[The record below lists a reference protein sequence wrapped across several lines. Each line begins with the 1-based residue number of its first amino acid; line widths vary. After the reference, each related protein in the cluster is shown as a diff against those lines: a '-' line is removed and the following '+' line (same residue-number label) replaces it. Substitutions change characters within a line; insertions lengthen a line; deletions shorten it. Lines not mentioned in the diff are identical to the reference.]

1 MPNLIKPVCAIIGAG
16 PAGLMAAETLA
27 LQGVDVHVFDAK
39 PSFGRKLLMAG
50 KSGLN
55 ITKSDSYGKLIKRF
69 KSQSLDFE
77 SSLSDFESSSV
88 VDWCEGLGQET
99 FVGTSGRVFPKSM
112 KASPL
117 LRAWLQRLSESGVTF
132 HARHRWVGFDG
143 AALLFETPDGAAR
156 VEPQA
161 TIFALGGKSWS
172 RLGSDGAWVEPFNE
186 QGVELADFQPSNCG
200 FDCAWDE
207 HFSSRFEGEP
217 VKNAVLT
224 VGDVSVRGDF
234 VVTKTGIEGGIVY
247 SQSAAIRDCLLKGQG
262 EVVLDLMP
270 DVKLEKLTN
279 AFARDR
285 GKNSFSNHAR
295 KVARLKG
302 VKLGLLRLCAPDL
315 DVTNAEE
322 VAGQLKALRL
332 PVTATRPIDEAI
344 STAGGVMFEGLDD
357 YFMLKNRQGTF
368 VAGEMMDWDA
378 PTGGYLITAC
388 LATGRRAGR
397 GVLNWL
403 SNEDAPK

>member
-1 MPNLIKPVCAIIGAG
+1 MVELLKPVCAIIGAG

-27 LQGVDVHVFDAK
+27 LEGVDVCVFDAK
-39 PSFGRKLLMAG
+39 PSLGRKFLMAG

-55 ITKSDSYGKLIKRF
+55 ITKSNSCNELIKQF
-69 KSQSLDFE
+69 KYQDSEFE
-77 SSLSDFESSSV
+77 SSLSEFESSHV
-88 VDWCEGLGQET
+88 VEWCEGLGQET
-99 FVGTSGRVFPKSM
+99 FVGTSGRIFPKSM

-117 LRAWLQRLSESGVTF
+117 LRAWLQRLMELDVTF
-132 HARHRWVGFDG
+132 RTKHHWVGFDG
-143 AALLFETPDGAAR
+143 TALLFETPDGKLR

-172 RLGSDGAWVEPFNE
+172 RLGSDGAWAEPFKE

-207 HFSSRFEGEP
+207 HFSARFEGEP
-217 VKNAVLT
+217 VKN
-224 VGDVSVRGDF
+224 VSLIVDDKPARGDF

-247 SQSAAIRDCLLKGQG
+247 TQSAAIRDCLLKGQG
-262 EVVLDLMP
+262 EIRLDLVP
-270 DVKLEKLTN
+270 DVKLEKLTK

-315 DVTNAEE
+315 DITNAEN
-322 VAGQLKALRL
+322 VAAQLKALTL
-332 PVTATRPIDEAI
+332 PVTAPRPIDEAI
-344 STAGGVMFEGLDD
+344 STAGGVAFDGLDA
-357 YFMLKNRQGTF
+357 YFMLKAREGTF
-368 VAGEMMDWDA
+368 VAGEMLDWDA

-397 GVLNWL
+397 GALEWL
-403 SNEDAPK
+403 SKRG

>member
-1 MPNLIKPVCAIIGAG
+1 MVDPLKPVCAIIGGG

-27 LQGVDVHVFDAK
+27 LEGIDVHVFDAK
-39 PSFGRKLLMAG
+39 PSFGRKFLMAG

-55 ITKSDSYGKLIKRF
+55 VTKSEGYSDLIKKF
-69 KSQSLDFE
+69 KSRNLELE
-77 SSLSDFESSSV
+77 SSLSDFESSHV
-88 VDWCEGLGQET
+88 IEWCEGLGQET
-99 FVGTSGRVFPKSM
+99 FVGTSGRVFPKTM

-117 LRAWLQRLSESGVTF
+117 LRAWLQRLTDLGVTF
-132 HARHRWVGFDG
+132 RTKHRWVGFDG
-143 AALLFETPDGAAR
+143 AALLFETPDGKLR

-172 RLGSDGAWVEPFNE
+172 RLGSDGAWVELFKK

-217 VKNAVLT
+217 VKNVVLT
-224 VGDVSVRGDF
+224 VGDKSARGDF
-234 VVTKTGIEGGIVY
+234 VVTKTGIEGGIIY
-247 SQSAAIRDCLLKGQG
+247 TQSAAIRDCLLKEQG
-262 EVVLDLMP
+262 EITLDLMP
-270 DVKLEKLTN
+270 DVKLEKLTK

-322 VAGQLKALRL
+322 VASQLKALKL
-332 PVTATRPIDEAI
+332 PVTAPRPIDEAI
-344 STAGGVMFEGLDD
+344 STAGGVTFDGLDED
-357 YFMLKNRQGTF
+357 FMLKNRLGTF
-368 VAGEMMDWDA
+368 VAGEMLDWDA

-397 GVLNWL
+397 GVLEWL
-403 SNEDAPK
+403 AKQG

>member
-1 MPNLIKPVCAIIGAG
+1 MVDVLTLACAIIGGG

-27 LQGVDVHVFDAK
+27 LKGVDVHLFDAK
-39 PSFGRKLLMAG
+39 PTFGRKFLMAG

-55 ITKSDSYGKLIKRF
+55 ITKSDDYDGLIKQF
-69 KSQSLDFE
+69 KLRNSELD
-77 SSLSDFESSSV
+77 SSLSDFDSSNV
-88 VDWCEGLGQET
+88 VEWCEGLGQET

-117 LRAWLQRLSESGVTF
+117 LRAWLQRLTELGVNF

-143 AALLFETPDGAAR
+143 AALLFEAPHGPLR

-172 RLGSDGAWVEPFNE
+172 RLGSDGAWAEPFNG

-217 VKNAVLT
+217 VKNVTLT
-224 VGDVSVRGDF
+224 VDGKSVRGDF

-247 SQSAAIRDCLLKGQG
+247 TQSAAIRDCLLSGQG
-262 EVVLDLMP
+262 EITLDLMP

-285 GKNSFSNHAR
+285 GRNSFSNHAR

-315 DVTNAEE
+315 DVNNAEE
-322 VAGQLKALRL
+322 VASHLKTLKL
-332 PVTATRPIDEAI
+332 PVTGPRPIDEAI
-344 STAGGVMFEGLDD
+344 STAGGVVFDGLDEH
-357 YFMLKNRQGTF
+357 FMLKNRAGTF
-368 VAGEMMDWDA
+368 VAGEMLDWDA

-397 GVLNWL
+397 GAFKWL
-403 SNEDAPK
+403 SEQG

>member
-1 MPNLIKPVCAIIGAG
+1 MVDQITPTCAVIGSG

-27 LQGVDVHVFDAK
+27 LEGVDVHIFDAK
-39 PSFGRKLLMAG
+39 PSFGRKFLMAG

-55 ITKSDSYGKLIKRF
+55 ITKSEGYGTLLGQFIGRSKEL
-69 KSQSLDFE
+69 E
-77 SSLSDFESSSV
+77 SCLSDFESSSV
-88 VDWCEGLGQET
+88 VEWCEKLGQEV

-117 LRAWLQRLSESGVTF
+117 LRAWLQRLAELGVTF
-132 HARHRWVGFDG
+132 HTKHRWVGYDG
-143 AALLFETPDGAAR
+143 AALLFETSNGAVR
-156 VEPQA
+156 VEPEV
-161 TIFALGGKSWS
+161 TVFALGGKSWS
-172 RLGSDGAWVEPFNE
+172 RLGSDGAWTEPLKE
-186 QGVELADFQPSNCG
+186 LGVDLADFQPSNCG

-224 VGDVSVRGDF
+224 VAGHSVRGDF
-234 VVTKTGIEGGIVY
+234 VVTKSGIEGGIVY
-247 SQSAAIRDCLLKGQG
+247 TQSAAIRDCLLSGQG
-262 EVVLDLMP
+262 EVTLDLMP
-270 DVKLEKLTN
+270 DLKLEKLTK
-279 AFARDR
+279 AFSRDR

-315 DVTNAEE
+315 DVNDAHDI
-322 VAGQLKALRL
+322 ASQLKTLKL
-332 PVTATRPIDEAI
+332 PVTAPRPIDEAI
-344 STAGGVMFEGLDD
+344 STAGGVKFSGLTDDLMMKSREGS
-357 YFMLKNRQGTF
+357 F
-368 VAGEMMDWDA
+368 VAGEMLDWDA

-397 GVLNWL
+397 GALMWL
-403 SNEDAPK
+403 AGRGFC

>member
-1 MPNLIKPVCAIIGAG
+1 MVESLKPACAVIGSG

-27 LQGVDVHVFDAK
+27 LEGVDVHIFDAK
-39 PSFGRKLLMAG
+39 PSFGRKFLMAG

-55 ITKSDSYGKLIKRF
+55 ITKSDSFEILLNQFI
-69 KSQSLDFE
+69 SDTSEIE
-77 SSLSDFESSSV
+77 SSLSDFDSSHV
-88 VDWCEGLGQET
+88 VKWCQGLGQET

-117 LRAWLQRLSESGVTF
+117 LRAWLQRLADLGVTF
-132 HARHRWVGFDG
+132 HTRHRWVGFEG
-143 AALLFETPDGAAR
+143 AALLFDTPDGKLR

-172 RLGSDGAWVEPFNE
+172 RLGSDGAWAEAFKE

-217 VKNAVLT
+217 VKNVSLT
-224 VGDVSVRGDF
+224 VDGKSVRGDF
-234 VVTKTGIEGGIVY
+234 VVTKTGIEGGVVY
-247 SQSAAIRDCLLKGQG
+247 TQSAAIRDCLLKGQG
-262 EVVLDLMP
+262 EITLDLMP
-270 DVKLEKLTN
+270 DVKLEKLTK

-302 VKLGLLRLCAPDL
+302 VKLGLLRLCAPEL
-315 DVTNAEE
+315 DVTNADE
-322 VAGQLKALRL
+322 VASLLKALKL
-332 PVTATRPIDEAI
+332 PVTAPRPIDEAI
-344 STAGGVMFEGLDD
+344 STAGGVKFDGLDD
-357 YFMLKNRQGTF
+357 YLMLKSRQGTF
-368 VAGEMMDWDA
+368 VAGEMLDWDA

-397 GVLNWL
+397 GALEWL
-403 SNEDAPK
+403 SKRG

>member
-1 MPNLIKPVCAIIGAG
+1 MLNGA
-16 PAGLMAAETLA
+16 
-27 LQGVDVHVFDAK
+27 
-39 PSFGRKLLMAG
+39 R
-50 KSGLN
+50 
-55 ITKSDSYGKLIKRF
+55 
-69 KSQSLDFE
+69 
-77 SSLSDFESSSV
+77 
-88 VDWCEGLGQET
+88 GLGQET

-117 LRAWLQRLSESGVTF
+117 LRAWLLRLTDLGVTF
-132 HARHRWVGFDG
+132 RTKHQWVGFEG
-143 AALLFETPDGAAR
+143 AALLFETPDGKLR
-156 VEPQA
+156 VEPQT

-172 RLGSDGAWVEPFNE
+172 RLGSDGAWAELFKE

-217 VKNAVLT
+217 VKNISLT
-224 VGDVSVRGDF
+224 VDGKSVRGDF
-234 VVTKTGIEGGIVY
+234 VVTKTGIEGGVVY
-247 SQSAAIRDCLLKGQG
+247 TQSAAIRDCLLKGQG
-262 EVVLDLMP
+262 EVTLDLMP
-270 DVKLEKLTN
+270 DVKLEKLIK

-315 DVTNAEE
+315 DVTNAAD
-322 VAGQLKALRL
+322 VAAQLKALTL
-332 PVTATRPIDEAI
+332 PVTAPRPIDEAI
-344 STAGGVMFEGLDD
+344 STAGGVTFGGLDD
-357 YFMLKNRQGTF
+357 NFMLKAREGTF
-368 VAGEMMDWDA
+368 VAGEMLDWDA

-397 GVLNWL
+397 GAFKWL
-403 SNEDAPK
+403 SEQE

>member
-1 MPNLIKPVCAIIGAG
+1 MVEPLAPTCAVIGSG

-27 LQGVDVHVFDAK
+27 LEGVNVHLFDAK
-39 PSFGRKLLMAG
+39 SSFGRKFLMAG

-55 ITKSDSYGKLIKRF
+55 LTKSESYNDFIKRYMDRN
-69 KSQSLDFE
+69 KELE
-77 SSLSDFESSSV
+77 SSLSDFESSGV
-88 VDWCEGLGQET
+88 IEWCEGLGQET
-99 FVGTSGRVFPKSM
+99 FVGTSERVFPKSM

-117 LRAWLQRLSESGVTF
+117 LRAWLQRLTELGVTF
-132 HARHRWVGFDG
+132 HTRHRWVGFDG
-143 AALLFETPDGAAR
+143 AALLFDTPDGSVR
-156 VEPQA
+156 VEPRA

-172 RLGSDGAWVEPFNE
+172 RLGSDGAWAEPFKE

-217 VKNAVLT
+217 VKNVTLT
-224 VGDVSVRGDF
+224 VDDKSARGDF
-234 VVTKTGIEGGIVY
+234 VVTKNGIEGGVVY
-247 SQSAAIRDCLLKGQG
+247 TQSAAIRDCLFKGQG
-262 EVVLDLMP
+262 KLTLDLMP

-285 GKNSFSNHAR
+285 GRNSFSNHAR

-322 VAGQLKALRL
+322 VASQLKALKL
-332 PVTATRPIDEAI
+332 PITAPRPIDEAI
-344 STAGGVMFEGLDD
+344 STAGGVMFDGLDD
-357 YFMLKNRQGTF
+357 YFMLKNREGAF
-368 VAGEMMDWDA
+368 VAGEMLDWDV

-397 GVLNWL
+397 GALKWL
-403 SNEDAPK
+403 SK

>member
-1 MPNLIKPVCAIIGAG
+1 MVDVLTPTCAIIGGG

-27 LQGVDVHVFDAK
+27 LKGVEVHLFDAK
-39 PSFGRKLLMAG
+39 PTFGRKFLMAG

-55 ITKSDSYGKLIKRF
+55 ITKSDHYVDLLRRF
-69 KSQSLDFE
+69 VGRNKELE
-77 SSLSDFESSSV
+77 SSLLDFESSSV
-88 VDWCEGLGQET
+88 VEWCEGLGQET

-117 LRAWLQRLSESGVTF
+117 LRAWLQRLTELGVTF
-132 HARHRWVGFDG
+132 HARHRWAGFDG
-143 AALLFETPDGAAR
+143 AALLFEAPDGPLR
-156 VEPQA
+156 VEPKA

-172 RLGSDGAWVEPFNE
+172 RLGSDGAWAEPFNG

-217 VKNAVLT
+217 VKNVTLT
-224 VGDVSVRGDF
+224 VDGKSVRGDF
-234 VVTKTGIEGGIVY
+234 VVTKTGIEGGVVY
-247 SQSAAIRDCLLKGQG
+247 TQSAAIRDRLLSGQG
-262 EVVLDLMP
+262 EITLDLLP
-270 DVKLEKLTN
+270 DVKHGKLTN

-315 DVTNAEE
+315 DVNNAED
-322 VAGQLKALRL
+322 VASQLKALKL
-332 PVTATRPIDEAI
+332 PVTAARPIDEAI
-344 STAGGVMFEGLDD
+344 STAGGVMFDALDEHL
-357 YFMLKNRQGTF
+357 MLKTREGTF
-368 VAGEMMDWDA
+368 VAGEMLDWDA

-397 GVLNWL
+397 GALEWL
-403 SNEDAPK
+403 SNDGGEK

>member
-1 MPNLIKPVCAIIGAG
+1 MVDPLKPTCAVIGSG

-27 LQGVDVHVFDAK
+27 LEGVDVHVFDAK
-39 PSFGRKLLMAG
+39 PSFGRKFLMAG

-55 ITKSDSYGKLIKRF
+55 ITKSDSYGDLIRRF
-69 KSQSLDFE
+69 KCKSSGFE
-77 SSLSDFESSSV
+77 SSLSEFESSRV
-88 VDWCEGLGQET
+88 VEWCEGLGQET

-117 LRAWLQRLSESGVTF
+117 LRAWLQRLTELGVTF
-132 HARHRWVGFDG
+132 HARHRWVGFEG
-143 AALLFETPDGAAR
+143 EALLFDTPDGAVR
-156 VEPQA
+156 VESQA

-172 RLGSDGAWVEPFNE
+172 RLGSDGAWVEAFKE
-186 QGVELADFQPSNCG
+186 QGVELAEFQPSNCG

-217 VKNAVLT
+217 VKNVSLT
-224 VGDVSVRGDF
+224 VDDKSARGDF
-234 VVTKTGIEGGIVY
+234 VVTKSGIEGGIIY
-247 SQSAAIRDCLLKGQG
+247 TQSAAIRDCLLSGQG
-262 EVVLDLMP
+262 EVTLDLMP
-270 DVKLEKLTN
+270 DVKLEKLTK

-315 DVTNAEE
+315 DVTNA
-322 VAGQLKALRL
+322 VDIAAQLKALKL
-332 PVTATRPIDEAI
+332 PVTAPRPIDEAI
-344 STAGGVMFEGLDD
+344 STAGGVMFDALDEG
-357 YFMLKNRQGTF
+357 FMLKNRQGTF
-368 VAGEMMDWDA
+368 VAGEMLDWDA

-388 LATGRRAGR
+388 FATGRRAGR
-397 GVLNWL
+397 GALEWL
-403 SNEDAPK
+403 TKRG

>member
-1 MPNLIKPVCAIIGAG
+1 MVELLKPVCAIIGGG

-27 LQGVDVHVFDAK
+27 LEGVEVCVFDAK
-39 PSFGRKLLMAG
+39 PSFGRKFLMAG

-55 ITKSDSYGKLIKRF
+55 ITKSDSYVELIKRF
-69 KSQSLDFE
+69 KRQSSKLE
-77 SSLSDFESSSV
+77 SSLSEFESFHV
-88 VDWCEGLGQET
+88 VEWCEGLGQET

-117 LRAWLQRLSESGVTF
+117 LRAWLLRLTDLGVTF
-132 HARHRWVGFDG
+132 RTKHQWVGFEG
-143 AALLFETPDGAAR
+143 AALLFETPDGKLR
-156 VEPQA
+156 VEPQT

-172 RLGSDGAWVEPFNE
+172 RLGSDGAWAELFKE

-217 VKNAVLT
+217 VKNISLT
-224 VGDVSVRGDF
+224 VDGKSVRGDF
-234 VVTKTGIEGGIVY
+234 VVTKTGIEGGVVY
-247 SQSAAIRDCLLKGQG
+247 TQSAAIRDCLLKGQG
-262 EVVLDLMP
+262 EVTLDLMP
-270 DVKLEKLTN
+270 DVKLEKLIK

-315 DVTNAEE
+315 DVNNAEE
-322 VAGQLKALRL
+322 VASHLKTLKL
-332 PVTATRPIDEAI
+332 PVTAPRPIDEAI
-344 STAGGVMFEGLDD
+344 STAGGVVFDGLDD
-357 YFMLKNRQGTF
+357 HFMLKAREGTF
-368 VAGEMMDWDA
+368 VAGEMLDWDA

-397 GVLNWL
+397 GAFKWL
-403 SNEDAPK
+403 SEQE

>member
-1 MPNLIKPVCAIIGAG
+1 MVDPLKPVCAIIGGG

-27 LQGVDVHVFDAK
+27 LEGIDVHVFDAK
-39 PSFGRKLLMAG
+39 PSFGRKFLMAG

-55 ITKSDSYGKLIKRF
+55 VTKSEGYSDLIKKF
-69 KSQSLDFE
+69 KSRNLELE
-77 SSLSDFESSSV
+77 SSLSDFESSHV
-88 VDWCEGLGQET
+88 IEWCEGLGQET
-99 FVGTSGRVFPKSM
+99 FVGTSGRVFPKTM

-117 LRAWLQRLSESGVTF
+117 LRAWLQRLTDLGVTF
-132 HARHRWVGFDG
+132 RTKHRWVGFDG
-143 AALLFETPDGAAR
+143 AALLFETPDSKLR

-172 RLGSDGAWVEPFNE
+172 RLGSDGAWVELFKK

-217 VKNAVLT
+217 VKNVVLT
-224 VGDVSVRGDF
+224 VGDKSARGDF
-234 VVTKTGIEGGIVY
+234 VVTKTGIEGGIIY
-247 SQSAAIRDCLLKGQG
+247 TQSAAIRDCLLKEQG
-262 EVVLDLMP
+262 EVTLDLMP
-270 DVKLEKLTN
+270 DVKLEKLTK

-322 VAGQLKALRL
+322 VASQLKALKL
-332 PVTATRPIDEAI
+332 PVVASRPIDEAI
-344 STAGGVMFEGLDD
+344 STAGGVTFDGLDE
-357 YFMLKNRQGTF
+357 YFMLKNRLGTF
-368 VAGEMMDWDA
+368 VAGEMLDWDA

-397 GVLNWL
+397 GVLEWL
-403 SNEDAPK
+403 AKQG

>member
-1 MPNLIKPVCAIIGAG
+1 MPNSLKPTCAIIGSG

-27 LQGVDVHVFDAK
+27 LEGVDVHVFEAK
-39 PSFGRKLLMAG
+39 PSFGRKFLMAG

-55 ITKSDSYGKLIKRF
+55 ITKSDGCIELIKRF
-69 KSQSLDFE
+69 KSRSSELE
-77 SSLSDFESSSV
+77 SSLSEFESSRV
-88 VDWCEGLGQET
+88 VEWCEGLGQET

-117 LRAWLQRLSESGVTF
+117 LRAWLQRLTELGVTF
-132 HARHRWVGFDG
+132 HVRHRWVGFDG
-143 AALLFETPDGAAR
+143 ATLLFETPDGSVH
-156 VEPQA
+156 VEPQT

-172 RLGSDGAWVEPFNE
+172 RLGSDGAWVEPFKE
-186 QGVELADFQPSNCG
+186 QGIELADFQPSNCG

-217 VKNAVLT
+217 VKNVSLAVE
-224 VGDVSVRGDF
+224 GQSARGDF

-247 SQSAAIRDCLLKGQG
+247 TQSAAIRDCLLSGQG
-262 EVVLDLMP
+262 EVTLDLMP
-270 DVKLEKLTN
+270 DVKLEKLTK

-302 VKLGLLRLCAPDL
+302 VKLGLLRLCAPSL
-315 DVTNAEE
+315 DVNNAEE
-322 VAGQLKALRL
+322 VASHLKALKL
-332 PVTATRPIDEAI
+332 PVTAPRPIDEAI
-344 STAGGVMFEGLDD
+344 STAGGVTFGGLDD
-357 YFMLKNRQGTF
+357 YFMLKNRGGTF
-368 VAGEMMDWDA
+368 VAGEMLDWDA

-397 GVLNWL
+397 GALEWL
-403 SNEDAPK
+403 AKQG